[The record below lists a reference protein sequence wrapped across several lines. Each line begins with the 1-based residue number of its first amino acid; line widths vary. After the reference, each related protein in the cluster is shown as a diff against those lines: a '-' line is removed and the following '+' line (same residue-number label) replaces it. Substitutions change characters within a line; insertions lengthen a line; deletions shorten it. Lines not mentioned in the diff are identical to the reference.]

1 MMAALKDLA
10 ENDRE
15 LKSVCLIRIAII
27 ERHAGRLKD
36 ALTRLNEVAGVA
48 KVVGPWAT
56 GRYHLEVAT
65 TLKNIG
71 VSDSNTRSLRQSI
84 KYYQKALHEFEAVG
98 NHRYAAIVENN
109 HGYLLLG
116 LNEFNEAEKHLLRAR
131 SLFDSFGDKACR
143 AQVDETLAR
152 LHLAEGRL
160 GLAQQAVERAVDAL
174 ETGDGDVL
182 LAEALVTRGLVL
194 CRMGRHR
201 EAKRILERGN
211 QLAERCGD
219 LEGAGR
225 ALLVMVEEMLAQL
238 GDDER
243 NELVPQLRKFLGNS
257 QLAATRERLGKCL
270 KLITTPL
277 KADGA

>member
-1 MMAALKDLA
+1 MMAALKELA

-27 ERHAGRLKD
+27 ERHAGRLRD
-36 ALTRLNEVAGVA
+36 ALARLNEVAGVA
-48 KVVGPWAT
+48 RVVGPWAT

-71 VSDSNTRSLRQSI
+71 VADSNTRSLRRAI
-84 KYYQKALHEFEAVG
+84 EYYQKALHEFEAVG
-98 NHRYAAIVENN
+98 NHRYVAIVENN

-116 LNEFNEAEKHLLRAR
+116 LNQLNEAEKHLVRAR
-131 SLFDSFGDKACR
+131 SLFDSFGDKLCR

-201 EAKRILERGN
+201 EAKRTLERGN

-219 LEGAGR
+219 FEGAGR
-225 ALLVMVEEMLAQL
+225 ALLIMVEEMLTQL

-243 NELVPQLRKFLGNS
+243 NELVPELHRFLGNS
-257 QLAATRERLGKCL
+257 QQAATRERLSECL
-270 KLITTPL
+270 KLITTPR
-277 KADGA
+277 KADRA